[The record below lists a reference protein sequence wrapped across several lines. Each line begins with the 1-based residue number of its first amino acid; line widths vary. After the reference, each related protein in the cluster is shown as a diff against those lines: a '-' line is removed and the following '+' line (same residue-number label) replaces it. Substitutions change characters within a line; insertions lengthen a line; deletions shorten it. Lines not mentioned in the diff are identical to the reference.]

1 MGQVTVTIADKIY
14 RIACD
19 DGQEAHLM
27 ALAAELDRRIDDM
40 RQAFGEIGDS
50 RLTVMSAIACLDER
64 AEMRDKIASLEAQL
78 LQQREAQ
85 EHDVTVAIQ
94 AVDEAAN
101 RIESVA
107 RMLMNGRKD

>member
-64 AEMRDKIASLEAQL
+64 AEMRNEAG
-78 LQQREAQ
+78 
-85 EHDVTVAIQ
+85 HI
-94 AVDEAAN
+94 AVDCAFCSKIFE
-101 RIESVA
+101 ID
-107 RMLMNGRKD
+107 L

>member
-64 AEMRDKIASLEAQL
+64 ADRSLGLGGA
-78 LQQREAQ
+78 
-85 EHDVTVAIQ
+85 
-94 AVDEAAN
+94 AVGSN
-101 RIESVA
+101 LR
-107 RMLMNGRKD
+107 GTT

>member
-27 ALAAELDRRIDDM
+27 ALAAELDGRIDEM

-64 AEMRDKIASLEAQL
+64 AEMREKITGLETELARL
-78 LQQREAQ
+78 REA
-85 EHDVTVAIQ
+85 HDHDLATAMQ

-101 RIESVA
+101 RVEAVA
-107 RMLMNGRKD
+107 RLLVNGRKD

>member
-64 AEMRDKIASLEAQL
+64 AEMREKITTLEAQL
-78 LQQREAQ
+78 AQLREAH
-85 EHDVTVAIQ
+85 EHDVTVAVQ
-94 AVDEAAN
+94 AVDDAAN
-101 RIESVA
+101 RVEAVA
-107 RMLMNGRKD
+107 RLLMNGRKD